1 MFGKHYVLV
10 TKGSCP
16 YCKKAIELL
25 KSKELEFIYTD
36 MENAPMVLEVTKASS
51 GYSTV
56 PMIWEITVEQER
68 QLPVESEFIGGFE
81 DLSNYLGE
89 VKKED
94 E

>member
-68 QLPVESEFIGGFE
+68 QLPVESKFIGGFE